1 MRIIIIGVLGCL
13 LGLVYWLG
21 ATVYSERIERDIA
34 ARTQQTID
42 THNVEIADITRR
54 VDGRDVEL
62 FGTATTDS
70 FRDAAG
76 AEVKDVWGVR
86 VADNKIVTADAEPLE
101 NKLADQDQFD
111 FYAEYRHPELVM
123 SGTVDEA
130 AYDTANNIHQA
141 LPPASVLDTSGLESG
156 FSELPK
162 SPRKLETG
170 IAALTQLNPGTLRIS
185 DRQFILEGEVASPDR
200 KKTVEQLIDT
210 RREDLAPLEVILDI
224 RVVASVVPENCQQQL
239 NQVLADNVINYA
251 VDHYQILNEHKPL
264 LDKVANA
271 VLGPCAGHIN
281 AVLVESH
288 ADFTGSDGYNQ
299 GLSER
304 RSSTARDYLLT
315 NGLDHEMVQDF
326 GYGEF
331 RPIASNETSAGRA
344 KNRRTEIYLI
354 TAGTRQDVE
363 SPSQIST
370 LSDE

>member
-1 MRIIIIGVLGCL
+1 MRILAIVVLSCL
-13 LGLVYWLG
+13 LGAVYWLG

-34 ARTQQTID
+34 ERTQQTID
-42 THNVEIADITRR
+42 THNVEIADISRR

-76 AEVKDVWGVR
+76 ADVKDVWGVR
-86 VADNKIVTADAEPLE
+86 AANNHIVTAASTLE
-101 NKLADQDQFD
+101 NELTDQDQFN
-111 FYAEYRHPELVM
+111 FYADYQHPELVM
-123 SGTVDEA
+123 SGIVDEGA
-130 AYDTANNIHQA
+130 HDTAMNIHQA
-141 LPPASVLDTSGLESG
+141 LPPATVLDTTGLKSGPST
-156 FSELPK
+156 LPR
-162 SPRKLETG
+162 SRRKLETG

-185 DRQFILEGEVASPDR
+185 DHQFILEGDVASPDR
-200 KKTVEQLIDT
+200 KKTIEQLIDT
-210 RREDLAPLEVILDI
+210 RREDLDPLEVILDI
-224 RVVASVVPENCQQQL
+224 RVVHSVVPENCQQQL
-239 NQVLADNVINYA
+239 DQVLADNVINYA

-304 RSSTARDYLLT
+304 RASTARDYLLA
-315 NGLDHEMVQDF
+315 NGLDHEIVQDF

-331 RPIASNETSAGRA
+331 RPIASNDTSAGRA
-344 KNRRTEIYLI
+344 KNRRTEIYVI
-354 TAGTRQDVE
+354 TPGTRQDVE

-370 LSDE
+370 WSDE